1 MALRGSGM
9 LITFMDVA
17 AADEAEFNAW
27 YDGEHVA
34 ERVGI
39 DGFIAARRYVAPAG
53 AGYPKYLAYYETE
66 TLAVLGGA
74 AYRTALNNQTAWSRQ
89 VMARFVQPG
98 RIIAGVQASRGD
110 GRGGATAFVRCAPAA
125 GQDAALAEWLTGQ
138 ALPRLVAAPGIV
150 SAHFLV
156 NDPALSLPLDAD
168 GKPVA
173 GAPAAPVTWIV
184 IVEATTL
191 AALAAAPGADDLAR
205 HGAAP
210 GAQIGRFSLM
220 WELART

>member
-9 LITFMDVA
+9 LITFMDIA

-34 ERVGI
+34 ERVAI

-53 AGYPKYLAYYETE
+53 AGHPKYLAYYETT

-74 AYRTALNNQTAWSRQ
+74 AYRTVLNNQTAWSRK

-98 RIIAGVQASRGD
+98 RIIAGVKASQGS
-110 GRGGATAFVRCAPAA
+110 GRGGATAFIRCAPAP
-125 GQDAALAEWLTGQ
+125 GKDAALEAWLVGTE
-138 ALPRLVAAPGIV
+138 LPRLVGQPGIV

-173 GAPAAPVTWIV
+173 GAPPAPVTWIV
-184 IVEATTL
+184 IVEATGLGALDAAPSAETL
-191 AALAAAPGADDLAR
+191 AR
-205 HGAAP
+205 NGAAP
-210 GAQIGRFSLM
+210 GASIGRFSLM
-220 WELART
+220 WELARD